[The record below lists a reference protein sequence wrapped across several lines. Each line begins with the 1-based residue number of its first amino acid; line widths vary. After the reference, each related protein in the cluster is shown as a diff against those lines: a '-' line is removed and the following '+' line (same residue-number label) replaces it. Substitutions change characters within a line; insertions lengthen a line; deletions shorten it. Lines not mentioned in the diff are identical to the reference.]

1 MTMTLR
7 DYIQDAYERGYAI
20 GHFNVSNWEGIKA
33 VSEVCEELRV
43 PVIIGASEGESGYLG
58 IEHVAGIV
66 HMLRDLH
73 HLPLFLNADHFNHL
87 EHVQQAARAGFDA
100 ILYDAA
106 SKSLGEDTV
115 LTKQAV
121 DAVRAINKDIL
132 VEGEL
137 GYIGVGSE
145 VRTEIPEGAII
156 DESKMTTAAEI
167 NDFAK
172 FTGVNLVGPAV
183 GNIHGIVKGYK
194 ENISLERIK
203 ELRQNAHTPMVL
215 HGASGISDDLI
226 SGAVN
231 AGISIIHINTELR
244 LAWKTGM
251 EEGLQTM
258 KDEVAPYK
266 ISQLS
271 VELMKQVL
279 RKKIALFGTKPA
291 A

>member
-1 MTMTLR
+1 MTLR
-7 DYIQDAYERGYAI
+7 DYIRDAYEQGYAI

-43 PVIIGASEGESGYLG
+43 PVIIGASEGEAGFLG
-58 IEHVAGIV
+58 IEHIANIV
-66 HMLRDLH
+66 RMLRTIH
-73 HLPLFLNADHFNHL
+73 GIPLFLNADHFNNL
-87 EHVQQAARAGFDA
+87 EHVKQAARAGFDA

-121 DAVRAINKDIL
+121 DAVRAINPDIL

-145 VRTEIPEGAII
+145 VRTEIPEGAVI
-156 DESKMTTAAEI
+156 DESHMTTAAEI
-167 NDFAK
+167 NDFSK

-203 ELRQNAHTPMVL
+203 ELRRNAHTPMVL

-226 SGAVN
+226 LGAVS

-244 LAWKTGM
+244 VAWKTGM
-251 EEGLQTM
+251 EQGLETM

-271 VELMKQVL
+271 VELMKQTL
-279 RKKIALFGTKPA
+279 RKKIALFGTKQTA